1 MGKLSAEERPVM
13 GQLANTVR
21 ADIESAIKEKQTALQ
36 EAALA
41 ETLQAETIDIT
52 MPGKSKH

>member
-1 MGKLSAEERPVM
+1 M

-52 MPGKSKH
+52 MPGKSKHWVVCTH